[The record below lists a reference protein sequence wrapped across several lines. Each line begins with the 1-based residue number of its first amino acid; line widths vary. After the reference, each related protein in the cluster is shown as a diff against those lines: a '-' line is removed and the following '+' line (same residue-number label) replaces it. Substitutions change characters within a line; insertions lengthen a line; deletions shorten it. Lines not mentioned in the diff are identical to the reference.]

1 MLTLLNAT
9 CVLCTHLCMG
19 WGLVTLR
26 RSAGLWCVFNRKW
39 RCDSLCRRLDCCWG
53 RVHVWQLGWALSN
66 MQSAEQGKLE
76 AIVRQ
81 LSGEDV

>member
-1 MLTLLNAT
+1 MLSLE
-9 CVLCTHLCMG
+9 
-19 WGLVTLR
+19 
-26 RSAGLWCVFNRKW
+26 FNPKQRDFIA
-39 RCDSLCRRLDCCWG
+39 CGDASG

-66 MQSAEQGKLE
+66 MQSAEQDKLE

>member
-1 MLTLLNAT
+1 MTSASTAATMPMML
-9 CVLCTHLCMG
+9 
-19 WGLVTLR
+19 
-26 RSAGLWCVFNRKW
+26 
-39 RCDSLCRRLDCCWG
+39 